1 MDPRRRF
8 DIRRRGKRVS
18 RRVGPSTFARP
29 WQWTNRQSSSGS
41 LRSHAAGEILGHDGP
56 VTVERRAG
64 SKGARTRTAILDAA
78 EQIMSEGG
86 YAAVTSR
93 SVASRVGV
101 NAGLIHYYF
110 PTIDDLFVALIDRG
124 ADVNTQRL
132 ARALASSKPLE
143 ALWKLNS
150 DRRGVSV
157 LDELMAATHHR
168 PALREQVTAQ
178 AERLRGVELA
188 ALAELLP
195 QYGIDVERFPP
206 ALVAATLQG
215 VALLL
220 ARQGNLGV
228 STGRNDAIAAA
239 EAAIAD
245 LEAARHTSGHS

>member
-18 RRVGPSTFARP
+18 RRVGPSALPGHGSGRT
-29 WQWTNRQSSSGS
+29 RQLSSGS
-41 LRSHAAGEILGHDGP
+41 LRSHAAGGVLGHDGP

-64 SKGARTRTAILDAA
+64 SKGARTRIAILDAA

-110 PTIDDLFVALIDRG
+110 PTLDDLFVALIDRG
-124 ADVNTQRL
+124 ADVNTQRI
-132 ARALASSKPLE
+132 ARALASPKPLE

-150 DRRGVSV
+150 DRRGVSL

-178 AERLRGVELA
+178 AERMRGVELA